1 MKKVI
6 CIIGKGHSGTRFLA
20 STLQSSGVYMGE
32 ELNSS
37 MDKGPYHTFFDIMD
51 MPVNY
56 VSSKINLP
64 CNSEWNF
71 SKMLT
76 ESIPSDFTDKFK
88 KYIKDIEDYNGE
100 LAGWKLTENNLVY
113 PWMARLYPDWYY
125 IHLVRD
131 VRDSFSRPEHSDTLK
146 HTYLFNIPSYIPSR
160 NKNTP
165 PENHM
170 VSALNWKYHLDIVK
184 SAPVE
189 NYIRLKLEDLVT
201 NQDEEIDKLSNFLG
215 FKVKKIHAKPE
226 VVESW
231 RERDGVDWQNL
242 SKTPIKFK
250 KGKPGPSSRFQ
261 CNWEEYSFLDDYMEE
276 FKYPDWPTMGNHKEY
291 RRK

>member
-20 STLQSSGVYMGE
+20 NTLQSSGVYMGE
-32 ELNSS
+32 ELNPS

-56 VSSKINLP
+56 VSPKINLP

-76 ESIPSDFTDKFK
+76 ESIPLDFIDKFK
-88 KYIKDIEDYNGE
+88 NYMGDIENYTGE
-100 LAGWKLTENNLVY
+100 LAGWKLTENNLIY
-113 PWMARLYPDWYY
+113 PWMVRLYPDWYY

-131 VRDSFSRPEHSDTLK
+131 VRDSFSRPEHADTLK
-146 HTYLFNIPSYIPSR
+146 HTYLFNIPSYIPVR

-170 VSALNWKYHLDIVK
+170 ISALNWKYHLDIVK
-184 SAPVE
+184 SIPVK
-189 NYIRLKLEDLVT
+189 NYMRIKLEDLVI

-215 FKVKKIHAKPE
+215 FQIEKLPTRKE

-231 RERDGVDWQNL
+231 RQKDFESYINVTGRKPSNFNSNL
-242 SKTPIKFK
+242 YP
-250 KGKPGPSSRFQ
+250 
-261 CNWEEYSFLDDYMEE
+261 FLDDYMRELN
-276 FKYPDWPTMGNHKEY
+276 YPDWRNE
-291 RRK
+291 